1 MITPL
6 MSPRQRLWRYVHR
19 YKALLAW
26 GIVCVFIANLG
37 QMIGPIVL
45 RDGIDDLTSGVTQ
58 AKLLYYGGAFV
69 GINLLAGFFVFLQRR
84 VIPAVARNFEYDLSN
99 DFYAHLQ
106 KLPLEFYQTSR
117 TGDLMS
123 RATSDMSAVRMI
135 VAGAL
140 LYAVN
145 TLFGI
150 VLILPLMLSMNWRL
164 TLLAFLPLPLV
175 TLTTKIVSKKI
186 HDESTRVQEHF
197 GTVSNRLQESLAGV
211 RVIRAY
217 VQEAAETEN
226 FKRVNTEL
234 VRRNVRLIHLNSF
247 FTPLVNFIIGVAVVA
262 GVWYG
267 GLLTLRGQLTIGQL
281 FQFILY
287 LEFLIYPMLQ
297 LGIIVNYFQR
307 GMASMSRLHEV
318 MSIKPVIDDS
328 ADTNDVTDVRGEIEF
343 RDLYFTY
350 PGSKEPALKEINL
363 CIQPGQTVAFVGNVG
378 SGKSTLVSLVPRL
391 LEAEPGQLLIDGRP
405 IHTIPLHELRASLG
419 YVPQET
425 FLFSDTILANIA
437 FGAPQADSREVEQS
451 ALEAGLAEDV
461 EAFPNKY
468 ATSIGER
475 GITLSGGQKQR
486 TALARALIR
495 QPRILIMDDSLSAVD
510 TQTEAKILAHLRRVR
525 FQRTNLIVSHRISTI
540 KDADLIVVLE
550 NGYIVERGTHSELIT
565 RGGLYARLYEK
576 QIFEQEITAA

>member
-1 MITPL
+1 MTA
-6 MSPRQRLWRYVHR
+6 RQRLSSYVSRYR
-19 YKALLAW
+19 APLAW
-26 GIVCVFIANLG
+26 GVGCIFIANLG

-58 AKLLYYGGAFV
+58 AKLLYYGGAFI
-69 GINLLAGFFVFLQRR
+69 GINLVAGFFVFLQRR
-84 VIPAVARNFEYDLSN
+84 VIPGVARNFEYDLSN

-150 VLILPLMLSMNWRL
+150 ALILPLMLSMNWRL
-164 TLLAFLPLPLV
+164 TLLAFLPLPFV

-197 GTVSNRLQESLAGV
+197 GTVSNRVQESLAGV

-217 VQEAAETEN
+217 VQEVAEMEN

-318 MSIKPVIDDS
+318 MSIDPAIADSVDDAQVID
-328 ADTNDVTDVRGEIEF
+328 AVTDVRGEIEF
-343 RDLYFTY
+343 RDLNFTY
-350 PGSKEPALKEINL
+350 PGNKEPALKEINL
-363 CIQPGQTVAFVGNVG
+363 RIQPGQTVAFVGNVG

-391 LEAEPGQLLIDGRP
+391 LEAESGQILIDGQP
-405 IHTIPLHELRASLG
+405 IHAVPLQDLRSSIG

-425 FLFSDTILANIA
+425 FLFSDTIMANIA
-437 FGAPQADSREVEQS
+437 FGASQADSGEVERS

-468 ATSIGER
+468 ATSVGER

-550 NGYIVERGTHSELIT
+550 NGCIVERGTHSELIT

-576 QIFEQEITAA
+576 QIFEQKLTAA

>member
-1 MITPL
+1 MTPA
-6 MSPRQRLWRYVHR
+6 QRLWRYLSR
-19 YKALLAW
+19 YKAVLAW
-26 GIVCVFIANLG
+26 GVVCVFIATLG

-58 AKLLYYGGAFV
+58 AKLLYYGGAFI
-69 GINLLAGFFVFLQRR
+69 GINLVAGFFVFLQRR
-84 VIPAVARNFEYDLSN
+84 VIPTVARNVEYDLAN

-123 RATSDMSAVRMI
+123 RATSDISAVRMI

-150 VLILPLMLSMNWRL
+150 ALILPLMLSMNWRL

-175 TLTTKIVSKKI
+175 TLTTKVVSKSI
-186 HDESTRVQEHF
+186 HDESARVQEHF
-197 GTVSNRLQESLAGV
+197 GTVSNRVQESLAGV

-217 VQEAAETEN
+217 VQEGAELEN

-247 FTPLVNFIIGVAVVA
+247 FAPVVNFLIGIAVVA

-307 GMASMSRLHEV
+307 GLASMSRLHEV
-318 MSIKPVIDDS
+318 MSLEPAITDS
-328 ADTNDVTDVRGEIEF
+328 ADSEAVTDIRGEIEF
-343 RDLYFTY
+343 RQLYFTY
-350 PGSKEPALKEINL
+350 PGNKEPALKEINL
-363 CIQPGQTVAFVGNVG
+363 RIQPGQTVAFVGNVG
-378 SGKSTLVSLVPRL
+378 SGKSTLVSLVPRV
-391 LEAEPGQLLIDGRP
+391 LEAEPGQILIDGRP
-405 IHTIPLHELRASLG
+405 IHTIPLQKLRSIIG

-425 FLFSDTILANIA
+425 FLFSDTIGANIA
-437 FGAPQADSREVEQS
+437 FGAPQADSSEVEQS
-451 ALEAGLAEDV
+451 ALAAGLAEDV
-461 EAFPNKY
+461 AAFPNGY

-510 TQTEAKILAHLRRVR
+510 TQTEAKILAHLRRMR
-525 FQRTNLIVSHRISTI
+525 SQRTNLIVSHRISTI

-576 QIFEQEITAA
+576 QIFEQELTAA

>member
-1 MITPL
+1 MT
-6 MSPRQRLWRYVHR
+6 PRQNLWGYLSR

-26 GIVCVFIANLG
+26 GVVCVFIANLG

-58 AKLLYYGGAFV
+58 AKLLYYGVAFT
-69 GINLLAGFFVFLQRR
+69 GINLIAGFFVFLQRR
-84 VIPAVARNFEYDLSN
+84 VIPAVARNVEYDLAN

-106 KLPLEFYQTSR
+106 KLPLDFYQTSR

-140 LYAVN
+140 MYAVN

-150 VLILPLMLSMNWRL
+150 ALILPLMLSMNWRL

-175 TLTTKIVSKKI
+175 TLTTKIVSKSI

-197 GTVSNRLQESLAGV
+197 GTVSNRVQESLAGV

-217 VQEAAETEN
+217 VQEDAEMEN
-226 FKRVNTEL
+226 FRRINTEL
-234 VRRNVRLIHLNSF
+234 VQRNVRLIQLNSF
-247 FTPLVNFIIGVAVVA
+247 FAPIVNFIIGIAVVV

-307 GMASMSRLHEV
+307 GMASMGRLHEV
-318 MSIKPVIDDS
+318 MSIKPAIADS
-328 ADTNDVTDVRGEIEF
+328 ADSAQVTDAVTDVRGEIEF
-343 RDLYFTY
+343 RNLSFTY
-350 PGSKEPALKEINL
+350 PGNKEPALKEINL
-363 CIQPGQTVAFVGNVG
+363 RIQPGQTVAFVGNVG

-391 LEAEPGQLLIDGRP
+391 LDAEPGQILIDGRP
-405 IHTIPLHELRASLG
+405 IHTIPLQQLRSSIG

-425 FLFSDTILANIA
+425 FLFSDTIGANIA
-437 FGAPQADSREVEQS
+437 FGAPQTGSREVEQS

-461 EAFPNKY
+461 EAFPNGY

-550 NGYIVERGTHSELIT
+550 DGYMVERGTHSELIA
-565 RGGLYARLYEK
+565 RGGLYASLYEK
-576 QIFEQEITAA
+576 QIFEQQLTAA

>member
-1 MITPL
+1 
-6 MSPRQRLWRYVHR
+6 MSARQRFWRYASR
-19 YKALLAW
+19 YKALLGW
-26 GIVCVFIANLG
+26 GIVCVFIANVG

-58 AKLLYYGGAFV
+58 AKLLYYGSVFI
-69 GINLLAGFFVFLQRR
+69 GINLVAGFFVFLQRR
-84 VIPAVARNFEYDLSN
+84 VIPTVARDFEYDLSN

-106 KLPLEFYQTSR
+106 KLPSAFYQTSR

-123 RATSDMSAVRMI
+123 RATSDMAAVRNV

-140 LYAVN
+140 MYAVN

-150 VLILPLMLSMNWRL
+150 ALILPLMLTMNWRL

-175 TLTTKIVSKKI
+175 TLTTKIVSKSI
-186 HDESTRVQEHF
+186 HDESAQVQEHF
-197 GTVSNRLQESLAGV
+197 GTVSNRVQESLAGV

-217 VQEAAETEN
+217 VQEGAEMEN

-234 VRRNVRLIHLNSF
+234 VRRNVRLIHLTSF
-247 FTPLVNFIIGVAVVA
+247 FAPVVNFIIGIAVVA

-307 GMASMSRLHEV
+307 GMASMKRLHEV
-318 MSIKPVIDDS
+318 MSIEPAIADGADS
-328 ADTNDVTDVRGEIEF
+328 DAVTDFKGEIEF
-343 RDLYFTY
+343 RNLSFTY
-350 PGSKEPALKEINL
+350 PGNKEPALKEINL
-363 CIQPGQTVAFVGNVG
+363 RIQPGQTVAFVGNVG

-391 LEAEPGQLLIDGRP
+391 LDAEPGQILIDGRP
-405 IHTIPLHELRASLG
+405 IHTIPLQELRASLG

-425 FLFSDTILANIA
+425 FLFSDTISANIA
-437 FGAPQADSREVEQS
+437 FGAQHADSKEVEQS

-461 EAFPNKY
+461 EAFPNGY

-550 NGYIVERGTHSELIT
+550 DGYIIERGTHSELIT
-565 RGGLYARLYEK
+565 HGGLYARLYEK
-576 QIFEQEITAA
+576 QIFEQELTAA

>member
-1 MITPL
+1 MKE
-6 MSPRQRLWRYVHR
+6 RLWRYITR
-19 YKALLAW
+19 YKALLAA
-26 GIVCVFIANLG
+26 GIVCVLIANVG
-37 QMIGPIVL
+37 QMIGPIIL

-69 GINLLAGFFVFLQRR
+69 AINLVAGFFVFLQRR
-84 VIPAVARNFEYDLSN
+84 LIPTVARNLEYDLAN
-99 DFYAHLQ
+99 DFYTHLQ
-106 KLPLEFYQTSR
+106 KLPLEFYQTSH

-123 RATSDMSAVRMI
+123 RATSDLSAVRMI

-150 VLILPLMLSMNWRL
+150 ALILPLMLSMNWRL

-175 TLTTKIVSKKI
+175 TLTTKIVSKSI

-197 GTVSNRLQESLAGV
+197 GTVANRLQESLAGV

-217 VQEAAETEN
+217 VQEAAEMEN

-247 FTPLVNFIIGVAVVA
+247 FTPVVNFIIGIAVVA

-318 MSIKPVIDDS
+318 MSIEPVIDGAVESDE
-328 ADTNDVTDVRGEIEF
+328 VTDIKGEIEF
-343 RDLYFTY
+343 RHLYFNY
-350 PGSKEPALKEINL
+350 PGNTEPALKDINL
-363 CIQPGQTVAFVGNVG
+363 RVQPGQTVAFVGNVG

-391 LEAEPGQLLIDGRP
+391 LDAEPGQILIDGRP
-405 IHTIPLHELRASLG
+405 IHTIPLRTLRSSLG

-425 FLFSDTILANIA
+425 FLFSDTIFANIA
-437 FGAPQADSREVEQS
+437 FGAPQADSREVERS

-461 EAFPNKY
+461 EAFPNAY

-510 TQTEAKILAHLRRVR
+510 THTEAKILAHLRRVR

-550 NGYIVERGTHSELIT
+550 DGYIVEQGTHSELIT

-576 QIFEQEITAA
+576 QIFEKELTAA

>member
-1 MITPL
+1 MMTPL

-19 YKALLAW
+19 YKAMLAW
-26 GIVCVFIANLG
+26 GVVCVFIANLG

-58 AKLLYYGGAFV
+58 AKLLYYGGAFIA
-69 GINLLAGFFVFLQRR
+69 INLVAGFFVFLQRR
-84 VIPAVARNFEYDLSN
+84 VIPTVARKFEYDLSN

-140 LYAVN
+140 MYAVN
-145 TLFGI
+145 TLFG
-150 VLILPLMLSMNWRL
+150 VALILPLMLSMNWRL

-175 TLTTKIVSKKI
+175 TLTTKIVSKNI
-186 HDESTRVQEHF
+186 HEESTRVQEHF
-197 GTVSNRLQESLAGV
+197 GTVSNRVQESLAGV

-217 VQEAAETEN
+217 VQEGAEMEN

-247 FTPLVNFIIGVAVVA
+247 FAPVVNFIIGIAVVV

-287 LEFLIYPMLQ
+287 LELLIYPMLQ

-307 GMASMSRLHEV
+307 GMASMRRLHEV
-318 MSIKPVIDDS
+318 MSIKPAIADS
-328 ADTNDVTDVRGEIEF
+328 ADSADVAEIHGEIEF
-343 RDLYFTY
+343 RNLYFSY
-350 PGSKEPALKEINL
+350 PGGKEPALKDINL
-363 CIQPGQTVAFVGNVG
+363 RIEPGQTVAFVGNVG

-391 LEAEPGQLLIDGRP
+391 LDAERGQVLIDGRP
-405 IHTIPLHELRASLG
+405 IQTVPLRELRAAIG

-425 FLFSDTILANIA
+425 FLFSDTIYANIA
-437 FGAPQADSREVEQS
+437 FGAPHADASEVEQS
-451 ALEAGLAEDV
+451 AVEAGLAEDV
-461 EAFPNKY
+461 EAFPHGY

-550 NGYIVERGTHSELIT
+550 DGSIVERGTHSELIT

-576 QIFEQEITAA
+576 QIFEQRLTAA

>member
-1 MITPL
+1 
-6 MSPRQRLWRYVHR
+6 MSPRQRLWRYVR
-19 YKALLAW
+19 PYKAPLAC
-26 GIVCVFIANLG
+26 GVVCIFIANLG
-37 QMIGPIVL
+37 QMLGPIVL
-45 RDGIDDLTSGVTQ
+45 RDGIDDLTTGVTQ
-58 AKLLYYGGAFV
+58 AKLLYYGGAFI
-69 GINLLAGFFVFLQRR
+69 GINLVAGFFIFLQRR
-84 VIPAVARNFEYDLSN
+84 VIPTVARSFEYDLSN

-140 LYAVN
+140 MYAVN

-150 VLILPLMLSMNWRL
+150 ALILPMMLSMNWRL

-197 GTVSNRLQESLAGV
+197 GTVSNRVQESLAGV

-217 VQEAAETEN
+217 VQEAAEMEN

-247 FTPLVNFIIGVAVVA
+247 FAPVVNFIIGIAVVV

-307 GMASMSRLHEV
+307 GTASMNRLHEV
-318 MSIKPVIDDS
+318 MSIESAIADGAESEVID
-328 ADTNDVTDVRGEIEF
+328 VKGEIEF
-343 RDLYFTY
+343 RNLSFTY
-350 PGSKEPALKEINL
+350 PGSEEAALKDINL
-363 CIQPGQTVAFVGNVG
+363 RIQPGQTVAFVGNVG

-391 LEAEPGQLLIDGRP
+391 LDAAPGQVLIDGRP
-405 IHTIPLHELRASLG
+405 IHTVPLRELRSIIG

-425 FLFSDTILANIA
+425 FLFSDTIFANIA
-437 FGAPQADSREVEQS
+437 FGAPQADSTDVERS
-451 ALEAGLAEDV
+451 AVEAGLAEDV
-461 EAFPNKY
+461 EAFPYGY

-550 NGYIVERGTHSELIT
+550 DGHIVERGTHTELIT
-565 RGGLYARLYEK
+565 LGGLYARLYEK
-576 QIFEQEITAA
+576 QIFEQELTAA

>member
-1 MITPL
+1 
-6 MSPRQRLWRYVHR
+6 MSPRQRLWRYVRR
-19 YKALLAW
+19 YKAMLAW
-26 GIVCVFIANLG
+26 GVVCVFIANLG

-58 AKLLYYGGAFV
+58 AKLLYYGGAFT
-69 GINLLAGFFVFLQRR
+69 GINLVAGFFVFLQRR
-84 VIPAVARNFEYDLSN
+84 VIPTVARNVEYDLSN

-135 VAGAL
+135 VAGAAM
-140 LYAVN
+140 YAVN
-145 TLFGI
+145 VLFGI
-150 VLILPLMLSMNWRL
+150 ALILPLMLSMNWRL
-164 TLLAFLPLPLV
+164 TLLAFLPLPFV
-175 TLTTKIVSKKI
+175 SLTTKIVSKSI
-186 HDESTRVQEHF
+186 HEESTRVQEHF

-217 VQEAAETEN
+217 VQEGAETEN

-247 FTPLVNFIIGVAVVA
+247 FAPVVNFIIGIAVVA

-318 MSIKPVIDDS
+318 MSIEPAIADS
-328 ADTNDVTDVRGEIEF
+328 ADSTQVIDAVTDVRGEIEF
-343 RDLYFTY
+343 RHLYFTY
-350 PGSKEPALKEINL
+350 PGNKEPALKEINL
-363 CIQPGQTVAFVGNVG
+363 RIQPGQTVAFVGNVG

-391 LEAEPGQLLIDGRP
+391 LDAEPGQILIDGRP
-405 IHTIPLHELRASLG
+405 IHTIPLQELRANLG

-437 FGAPQADSREVEQS
+437 FGAPHADSRAVEQS

-461 EAFPNKY
+461 EAFPNGY

-550 NGYIVERGTHSELIT
+550 DGSIVERGTHSELIT
-565 RGGLYARLYEK
+565 RGGLYARLHEK
-576 QIFEQEITAA
+576 QIFEQKLTAV